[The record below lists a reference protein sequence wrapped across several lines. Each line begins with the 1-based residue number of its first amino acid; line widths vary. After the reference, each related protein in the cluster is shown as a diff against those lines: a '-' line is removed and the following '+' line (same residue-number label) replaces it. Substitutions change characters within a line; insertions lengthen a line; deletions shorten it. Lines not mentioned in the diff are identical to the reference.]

1 MLASILLFVVGL
13 VVLIF
18 GAEALVRGAAR
29 LAAILGISPL
39 VIGLTI
45 VAFGTS
51 SPELAVSVQTALR
64 GQADISIGNVIGSNV
79 FNVLLILG
87 IAAMIRPIR
96 IAEQLIRLDV
106 PIMIGVSL
114 LTYILAVA
122 GGSLSRL
129 DGVILFGLLIAYIIF
144 SLKQSKAEGQEVQDE
159 YAQEYAVKE
168 PKNWQTM
175 VKNFALVGIG
185 LAMLALGSNWLV
197 EAAITIAKSLGVSE
211 LVIGLTIV
219 AAGTSMP
226 EVATSIVAAI
236 KGEGD
241 ISAGNVIG
249 SNIFNLMGVLGV
261 AALVAPESIAVSQQV
276 LTFDLPVAIFAAV
289 VVLPVFF
296 VNNIISRFDG
306 FLLFSY
312 FLAYNAYVVMRAM
325 NNPALET
332 FDVFLMAYVPLTFFL
347 LVALAVRHHVRGEG
361 VFNNK
366 KQTG

>member
-1 MLASILLFVVGL
+1 MLVTILMFIGGL
-13 VVLIF
+13 VVLIA
-18 GAEALVRGAAR
+18 GAEILVRGASR

-51 SPELAVSVQTALR
+51 SPELAVSVQTALK

-79 FNVLLILG
+79 FNVLFILG

-114 LTYILAVA
+114 LTYAFAVV

-129 DGVILFGLLIAYIIF
+129 DGIILFSLLIAYIIF

-168 PKNWQTM
+168 PKNVQTI
-175 VKNFALVGIG
+175 VKNFALVGMG
-185 LAMLALGSNWLV
+185 LALLALGSNWLV
-197 EAAITIAKSLGVSE
+197 EAAVTIAKTLGVSE

-226 EVATSIVAAI
+226 EVATSIVAAF

-241 ISAGNVIG
+241 IAAGNVIG

-261 AALVAPESIAVSQQV
+261 AALVAPENVAVSQQV
-276 LTFDLPVAIFAAV
+276 LTFDLPVAIFAAI
-289 VVLPVFF
+289 VVLPIFF
-296 VNNIISRFDG
+296 VDNIISRFDG
-306 FLLFSY
+306 FLLFTY
-312 FLAYNAYVVMRAM
+312 FVAYNAYVILRAI
-325 NNPALET
+325 NNPALAT
-332 FDVFLMAYVPLTFFL
+332 LDIFLVAYVPLTFFL
-347 LVALAVRHHVRGEG
+347 LVALAVRHHVRGKG
-361 VFNNK
+361 ILNK
-366 KQTG
+366 KETA

>member
-1 MLASILLFVVGL
+1 MLVTILMFIGGL
-13 VVLIF
+13 VVLIA
-18 GAEALVRGAAR
+18 GAEILVRGASR

-51 SPELAVSVQTALR
+51 SPELAVSVQTALN

-79 FNVLLILG
+79 FNVLFILG

-114 LTYILAVA
+114 LTYAFAVV
-122 GGSLSRL
+122 GGSLSRT
-129 DGVILFGLLIAYIIF
+129 DGIILFSLLIAYIIF

-159 YAQEYAVKE
+159 YAQEYAAKE
-168 PKNWQTM
+168 PKNWQTIA
-175 VKNFALVGIG
+175 KNFALVGMG

-197 EAAITIAKSLGVSE
+197 EAAVTIAKTLGVSE
-211 LVIGLTIV
+211 LVIGITIV

-226 EVATSIVAAI
+226 EVATSIVAAF

-261 AALVAPESIAVSQQV
+261 AALVAPESVAVSQQV
-276 LTFDLPVAIFAAV
+276 LTFDLPVAIFAAII
-289 VVLPVFF
+289 VLPVFF
-296 VNNIISRFDG
+296 VDNNISRFDG
-306 FLLFSY
+306 FLLFTY
-312 FLAYNAYVVMRAM
+312 FVAYNAYVVLRAM
-325 NNPALET
+325 NNPALGT
-332 FDVFLMAYVPLTFFL
+332 LDIFLMAYVPLTFFL
-347 LVALAVRHHVRGEG
+347 LVVLAVRHHISGNG
-361 VFNNK
+361 ILNK
-366 KQTG
+366 KETT